1 MINRIW
7 DVTLTVADLKKSVRF
22 YENVLG
28 LDKKYEFKD
37 YAGFDV
43 GGVEIGLKTWGKR
56 EKPREGEPCINFIV
70 DNVDKAYCTL
80 KEKGID
86 FIRDP
91 SDTQWG
97 SRMALLADP
106 DGHVLQ
112 FTTVNWNAYFAA
124 CTPK

>member
-1 MINRIW
+1 MIKRIW

-22 YENVLG
+22 YEGVLG

-43 GGVEIGLKTWGKR
+43 AGVEIGLKTWGKR
-56 EKPREGEPCINFIV
+56 GKPREGEPCINFIV
-70 DNVDKAYCTL
+70 ENVDEAYRTL
-80 KEKGID
+80 NENGID
-86 FIRDP
+86 FVREP
-91 SDTQWG
+91 TDTQWG

-112 FTTVNWNAYFAA
+112 LTTVNWNAYFAA